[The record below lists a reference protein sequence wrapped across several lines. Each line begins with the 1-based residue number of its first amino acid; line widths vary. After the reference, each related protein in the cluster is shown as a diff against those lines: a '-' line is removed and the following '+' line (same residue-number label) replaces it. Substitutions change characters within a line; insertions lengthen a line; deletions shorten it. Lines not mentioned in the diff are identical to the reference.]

1 MTCISPGL
9 GQPDVFGLQALANSN
24 ILPPK
29 QQPTT
34 MLELAVELGN
44 SHLVQL
50 LLDEGATVNPEGSVV
65 PPLMI
70 AVLHRHRG
78 NVQLLLDARAD
89 PWKAIPIVSLCDH
102 PWYWF
107 GFLSRHK
114 SVNVVQ
120 ISVAQGPEDTV
131 ADLLPQSQ
139 DTQSRKKAEG
149 SSQSSLDGTAMTE
162 HATLLLG
169 SIVQKYRS
177 TGPQH
182 MRGCYTSHRWRRI
195 LAGLYLPVRIGQEL
209 HRPAGLTRPE
219 TWLDQGDQC
228 HLKVVLVAR
237 ISKGVITSRC
247 DRRRI
252 GLCSTSTLPAIPC
265 LCSRSGFS
273 VSLRA
278 VYRPCLFLPSCLYFS
293 VVFFLLQCDRWVS
306 GFSGRDWPRTVSASR
321 PIFLVSLCPL
331 PFPLFVVCF
340 RLYLLG
346 VPPFDLALG
355 SLCSV
360 LVYLGTAVGGT
371 SPSLVSLA
379 PVLLPLLCVVYPIGC
394 LFPPPSPSPLWL
406 SAFLGR
412 SAWSF

>member
-1 MTCISPGL
+1 
-9 GQPDVFGLQALANSN
+9 
-24 ILPPK
+24 
-29 QQPTT
+29 
-34 MLELAVELGN
+34 
-44 SHLVQL
+44 
-50 LLDEGATVNPEGSVV
+50 
-65 PPLMI
+65 MI

-107 GFLSRHK
+107 GFLSRHE

-195 LAGLYLPVRIGQEL
+195 LAGLYLPVRIRQEL

-219 TWLDQGDQC
+219 TWLDQVD
-228 HLKVVLVAR
+228 
-237 ISKGVITSRC
+237 
-247 DRRRI
+247 
-252 GLCSTSTLPAIPC
+252 
-265 LCSRSGFS
+265 
-273 VSLRA
+273 
-278 VYRPCLFLPSCLYFS
+278 
-293 VVFFLLQCDRWVS
+293 
-306 GFSGRDWPRTVSASR
+306 
-321 PIFLVSLCPL
+321 
-331 PFPLFVVCF
+331 
-340 RLYLLG
+340 
-346 VPPFDLALG
+346 
-355 SLCSV
+355 
-360 LVYLGTAVGGT
+360 
-371 SPSLVSLA
+371 
-379 PVLLPLLCVVYPIGC
+379 
-394 LFPPPSPSPLWL
+394 
-406 SAFLGR
+406 
-412 SAWSF
+412 

>member
-1 MTCISPGL
+1 MRLVVRHGINGKEELVIQVAGATPVGWDIMKQLAWRLALESPFQIILYLNSTAAILSPVRAVSSHMASADLEICYPVQNLQFPAAEHYQLLVTALYEKDVVELCHLLGKGL
-9 GQPDVFGLQALANSN
+9 DLTWKVPDGGHTSTLLALAIFRDNDNDAYAYQASRDLHFPRPGVSLTYLLLQSLANPN

-195 LAGLYLPVRIGQEL
+195 LAGLYLPVRIRQEL

-219 TWLDQGDQC
+219 TWLDQVD
-228 HLKVVLVAR
+228 
-237 ISKGVITSRC
+237 
-247 DRRRI
+247 
-252 GLCSTSTLPAIPC
+252 
-265 LCSRSGFS
+265 
-273 VSLRA
+273 
-278 VYRPCLFLPSCLYFS
+278 
-293 VVFFLLQCDRWVS
+293 
-306 GFSGRDWPRTVSASR
+306 
-321 PIFLVSLCPL
+321 
-331 PFPLFVVCF
+331 
-340 RLYLLG
+340 
-346 VPPFDLALG
+346 
-355 SLCSV
+355 
-360 LVYLGTAVGGT
+360 
-371 SPSLVSLA
+371 
-379 PVLLPLLCVVYPIGC
+379 
-394 LFPPPSPSPLWL
+394 
-406 SAFLGR
+406 
-412 SAWSF
+412 